1 MEITE
6 ELRTLAKF
14 TAGPIPIIS
23 VYLNTQWR
31 DPQQRVRVTT
41 FFDRH
46 IRQARALEPETA
58 EAHESLAR
66 DLERLTQW
74 GEHHLHSTEEST
86 MPGVALFA
94 CFAADLWVECPSP
107 IPFEDEFTIADR
119 PMLRQL
125 AHLDE
130 DYTNALFVMV
140 DSRAARIYE
149 VVLGGLLTERDF
161 AHALPGRHN
170 EGGWGGGWGQARYQ
184 RRVKEHMDRH
194 HKEVAA
200 YVTAY
205 MEAHPHTHLIVSG
218 QEESLANFRSYLP
231 SSVQQ
236 QIIDLLT
243 LDMQDN
249 RQHIVAV
256 AQETLQRYEREEEQ
270 ATVQLLVNRAGHG
283 GLAVLGQQETLAAVN
298 TARVHQLVLER
309 DCHRDGGRCL
319 TCGALTAE
327 THRQCP
333 MCGGTLTTV
342 ELGEAMVQ
350 AVLQADGFIEL
361 IAPDPPSGG
370 L

>member
-1 MEITE
+1 MEMTK

-14 TAGPIPIIS
+14 TAGPLPVIS

-31 DPQQRVRVTT
+31 DPHQRARVTT
-41 FFDRH
+41 FFERH
-46 IRQARALEPETA
+46 LHQARALEPETA
-58 EAHESLAR
+58 AARESLAR

-74 GEHHLHSTEEST
+74 GQHHLQSPGERT

-94 CFAADLWVECPSP
+94 CSAADLWVECPSP

-125 AHLDE
+125 AHLEE

-140 DSRAARIYE
+140 DSRVARIYE
-149 VVLGGLLTERDF
+149 VVLGGLLTEMDF
-161 AHALPGRHN
+161 AHAVPGRHN
-170 EGGWGGGWGQARYQ
+170 QGGWGQARYQ
-184 RRVKEHMDRH
+184 RRVKEHIDRH

-218 QEESLANFRSYLP
+218 QDESVANFRSYLP

-236 QIIDLLT
+236 QIIDMLT
-243 LDMQDN
+243 LDMHDN
-249 RQHIVAV
+249 RHHIVAV
-256 AQETLQRYEREEEQ
+256 AQETLQRQEREEEQ

-298 TARVHQLVLER
+298 TARGQQLVLDR
-309 DCHRDGGRCL
+309 DLHSDGGRCL
-319 TCGALTAE
+319 TCGVLTAE
-327 THRQCP
+327 THLQCP
-333 MCGGTLTTV
+333 MCGGIMTTV
-342 ELGEAMVQ
+342 RCVAAL
-350 AVLQADGFIEL
+350 
-361 IAPDPPSGG
+361 
-370 L
+370 